1 MLSTTKRLLALFSLG
16 VVVACEEG
24 PVTAPVDFGPDG
36 ADVAAAAVNDS
47 WDLLVSQEGVQIQTL
62 DALDGAPNPAGESV
76 IMGAEGGDAYLEA
89 AVAVFG
95 RGFAANS
102 VVNVEVALANVSA
115 ALSAD
120 ASPSAVRGAVDRARA
135 HAQRARSELSGGR
148 DVEALRSA
156 VAAADELRGI
166 DPERRAKELV
176 QHALRLLE
184 KAKELAGPDP
194 RPEIAAALREATEH
208 CEAAVRA
215 LEAGHWAIAV
225 REAAECAE
233 IARRVI
239 GLLSGGVGDDR
250 LEELAHELVAE
261 ANRLYDRAVELAGPH
276 PEPEVQRALDHAGEL
291 LRGAKE
297 AFAQED
303 WREAVRLARE
313 SIEIS
318 KRVIAFLSN
327 DPPGDLEARARQAVD
342 HAKELLVR
350 AVELAGDSPR
360 AEVLAQL
367 SAARELVHGAVEA
380 LGNGEF
386 RIALEKAQAAI
397 RILTNVIRILS

>member
-16 VVVACEEG
+16 IVAACEEG
-24 PVTAPVDFGPDG
+24 PITAPAEPGPNG
-36 ADVAAAAVNDS
+36 AEVAAAAVNTS
-47 WDLLVSQEGVQIQTL
+47 WDLLLSEEDVQIQTL
-62 DALDGAPNPAGESV
+62 EALESGPNT
-76 IMGAEGGDAYLEA
+76 GAEAALVGAAGDDAYLEA

-95 RGFAANS
+95 GGFAANAVS
-102 VVNVEVALANVSA
+102 NVEVAIGNVSA
-115 ALSAD
+115 ALSPETGG
-120 ASPSAVRGAVDRARA
+120 SSVRGAVDRARS
-135 HAQRARSELSGGR
+135 HAARARSELSGGR
-148 DVEALRSA
+148 DVEALRFA

-166 DPERRAKELV
+166 DPERRAREFV
-176 QHALRLLE
+176 QQALRLLE
-184 KAKELAGPDP
+184 KAKELAGSDP
-194 RPEIAAALREATEH
+194 RPEIAAALREATDH
-208 CEAAVRA
+208 CDAAVRA

-225 REAAECAE
+225 REAGECAE

-250 LEELAHELVAE
+250 LQELARELVGE
-261 ANRLYDRAVELAGPH
+261 ADRLYDRAVELAGPN
-276 PEPEVQRALDHAGEL
+276 PEPDVERALDHAGEL

-297 AFAQED
+297 ALAQED

-318 KRVIAFLSN
+318 KRVIDFLSN
-327 DPPGDLEARARQAVD
+327 DPPGDLEARARQAVN

-360 AEVLAQL
+360 AEILVQL
-367 SAARELVHGAVEA
+367 STARELVHGAMEA

-386 RIALEKAQAAI
+386 RVALEKAQAAI
-397 RILTNVIRILS
+397 RILNHVITVLS

>member
-1 MLSTTKRLLALFSLG
+1 MMSTTKRLLALFSLG
-16 VVVACEEG
+16 IVAACEEG
-24 PVTAPVDFGPDG
+24 MVTAPAELATDGGSVD
-36 ADVAAAAVNDS
+36 ATAAVNES

-62 DALDGAPNPAGESV
+62 EALGDAPNPAAEAV
-76 IMGAEGGDAYLEA
+76 IVGAGGSDAYLEA

-95 RGFAANS
+95 IGFAAGAVS
-102 VVNVEVALANVSA
+102 NVEVAVANVRG
-115 ALSAD
+115 ALSTD
-120 ASPSAVRGAVDRARA
+120 ASPSTARTAVDRANA
-135 HAQRARSELSGGR
+135 HAAIARSELSAGR
-148 DVEALRSA
+148 SVDALRSA

-166 DPERRAKELV
+166 DPERRARELV

-194 RPEIAAALREATEH
+194 RPEIAAALRDATEH

-215 LEAGHWAIAV
+215 LGAGHWAIAA
-225 REAAECAE
+225 RQASGCAE

-250 LEELAHELVAE
+250 LEELARELVGE
-261 ANRLYDRAVELAGPH
+261 ANRLYERAVELAGSNPD
-276 PEPEVQRALDHAGEL
+276 PEVERALDHAGGT
-291 LRGAKE
+291 LRGARD
-297 AFAQED
+297 ALAQED

-313 SIEIS
+313 SISIS
-318 KRVIAFLSN
+318 TRVIEFLSG
-327 DPPGDLEARARQAVD
+327 PDLGTRARHAVD

-360 AEVLAQL
+360 VEILVQI
-367 SAARELVHGAVEA
+367 STARELVHEAVDA

-386 RIALEKAQAAI
+386 RIALEKAQIAI
-397 RILTNVIRILS
+397 RILTNVIRVLS

>member
-16 VVVACEEG
+16 IVVACEEG
-24 PVTAPVDFGPDG
+24 GVTAPVEPGPQG
-36 ADVAAAAVNDS
+36 GEAAASAVNAS
-47 WDLLVSQEGVQIQTL
+47 WELLVSEEAVQIQTL
-62 DALDGAPNPAGESV
+62 EALDGGPNPAAESV
-76 IMGAEGGDAYLEA
+76 IVGAAGGDAYLEA

-95 RGFAANS
+95 SGFAANAVS
-102 VVNVEVALANVSA
+102 NVEAAIQNVSA
-115 ALSAD
+115 AVSAEPSN
-120 ASPSAVRGAVDRARA
+120 SPVRGAVDRARA
-135 HAQRARSELSGGR
+135 HAARARSDLSGGR
-148 DVEALRSA
+148 DVEALRGA

-166 DPERRAKELV
+166 DPERRARELV
-176 QHALRLLE
+176 QQALRLLE

-208 CEAAVRA
+208 CQAAVRA

-225 REAAECAE
+225 REAGECAE

-250 LEELAHELVAE
+250 LQELARELVQE
-261 ANRLYDRAVELAGPH
+261 ADRLYDRAVELAGPH
-276 PEPEVQRALDHAGEL
+276 PEPDVKRALDHAGEL

-297 AFAQED
+297 ALAHED

-327 DPPGDLEARARQAVD
+327 DPPSDLEARARQAVD
-342 HAKELLVR
+342 HAKELLIRV
-350 AVELAGDSPR
+350 VEMAGDPPR
-360 AEVLAQL
+360 PEILAQL
-367 SAARELVHGAVEA
+367 SAARELVHDATEA

-386 RIALEKAQAAI
+386 RVALEKAQAAI
-397 RILTNVIRILS
+397 RILNHLIQILS

>member
-16 VVVACEEG
+16 IVAACEEG
-24 PVTAPVDFGPDG
+24 PVTAPQEPGSNG
-36 ADVAAAAVNDS
+36 AYIAASAVNAS
-47 WDLLVSQEGVQIQTL
+47 WHLLVSEESVQIQTL
-62 DALDGAPNPAGESV
+62 EALESAANPAAESV
-76 IMGAEGGDAYLEA
+76 IVGAAGGDAYLEA

-95 RGFAANS
+95 NGFAANAVS
-102 VVNVEVALANVSA
+102 NVEVAVGNVSA
-115 ALSAD
+115 ALSAE
-120 ASPSAVRGAVDRARA
+120 AGGSPARGAVDRARA
-135 HAQRARSELSGGR
+135 HAARARSELSGGR
-148 DVEALRSA
+148 DVEALRFA

-166 DPERRAKELV
+166 DPERRARELV
-176 QHALRLLE
+176 QQALRLLE
-184 KAKELAGPDP
+184 KAKELVGPDP
-194 RPEIAAALREATEH
+194 RPEIAAALREATDH

-225 REAAECAE
+225 REASECAE

-250 LEELAHELVAE
+250 LQELARELVAE
-261 ANRLYDRAVELAGPH
+261 ADRTYDRAVELAGPH
-276 PEPEVQRALDHAGEL
+276 PDPEVKRALGHAGEL

-297 AFAQED
+297 ALAQED

-313 SIEIS
+313 SISIS
-318 KRVIAFLSN
+318 KRVIDFLSN
-327 DPPGDLEARARQAVD
+327 DPPGDLETRARQAVD
-342 HAKELLVR
+342 HAKDLLVR

-360 AEVLAQL
+360 AEILAQL
-367 SAARELVHGAVEA
+367 SAARGLVHGAMEA

-397 RILTNVIRILS
+397 RILTNVIRMLS